1 MNVKFWG
8 CRGSLPASYK
18 AESVHQAI
26 QFVLNKAV
34 ELGVNHQTNLE
45 EFIKELP
52 FGIRSTYG
60 TNTPCVEIVG
70 GSEYIICDAGSGM
83 RDLGK
88 SLVSNR
94 SDKHMV
100 INLIMSHLHWDHMQG
115 FPFLFQLTFKVL
127 RYGSGDVTQISKSPL
142 SNNKNLH
149 FSRLD
154 CRIWAPI

>member
-1 MNVKFWG
+1 MGVIHKI
-8 CRGSLPASYK
+8 SSASYK

-115 FPFLFQLTFKVL
+115 FPFYSSLHSRYYDTDLGMSSKYRRVL
-127 RYGSGDVTQISKSPL
+127 YQTTGISIFPG
-142 SNNKNLH
+142 
-149 FSRLD
+149 
-154 CRIWAPI
+154 